1 MTKQPEPDSDQK
13 RRLSPG
19 ELATQKRREQK
30 RGAQKPDRSAVWV
43 AIVLTVFS
51 ALLIGGAILY
61 QNNTSTPAV
70 RVIPTSAVRATSV
83 AIPITGTAAAT
94 TTLALVEGVQV
105 FQEPTTGHTVVQMDY
120 NPLPPVG
127 GLHRAEWQNCG
138 IYDQPVQAENAV
150 HSLEH
155 GAVWI
160 TYQPE
165 LTADA
170 IGTLKGVVR
179 GNGYALLSPAANLP
193 APIVASAWGMQLR
206 LTDASDPR
214 IAEFVSKY
222 ASGPQAPEKGAACRG
237 GVGTPS

>member
-1 MTKQPEPDSDQK
+1 MTKRPELDSDQR

-30 RGAQKPDRSAVWV
+30 RGTQKPDRAAVWV
-43 AIVLTVFS
+43 TIGVAIVATLI
-51 ALLIGGAILY
+51 IGGAILY
-61 QNNTSTPAV
+61 QNNTSTPA
-70 RVIPTSAVRATSV
+70 RREIPTSAVRATSV

-94 TTLALVEGVQV
+94 TTLALVKGVQV
-105 FQEPTTGHTVVQMDY
+105 FQEPPTGHTVVQMDY
-120 NPLPPVG
+120 NPFPPVG
-127 GLHRAEWQNCG
+127 GQHRAEWQNCG

-170 IGTLKGVVR
+170 ISTLKGVVR
-179 GNGYALLSPAANLP
+179 GNGYALLSPVANLP
-193 APIVASAWGMQLR
+193 APIVASAWGLQLR

-214 IAEFVSKY
+214 IAEFVAKY

-237 GVGTPS
+237 GVGTPG